1 MPRISVV
8 IPCFNEEK
16 YVHRLLD
23 CLSRQTLKPEEV
35 IIADSDSEDGTLE
48 TVREYSRKLPV
59 KIIESAVRSPGGARN
74 AGAAKA
80 AGAYLIF
87 IDADITIPKN
97 FIKSIYDYLEKE
109 PVDFISP
116 KYRSDGG
123 HFADTLLFWIVD
135 NALYIRMKIL
145 KRVFGIGG
153 VMVVRRSLHKQIGGF
168 DAGRQA
174 HNDMDYLKKLK
185 GRRPSFAYLDS
196 LVVTHSSRRY
206 QNQTMLQ
213 ALFSLL
219 KENTIFGVWFIQPLL
234 QKKGRGKR
242 YGHH

>member
-16 YVHRLLD
+16 YVHKLLD
-23 CLSRQTLKPEEV
+23 CFSRQNLKPEE
-35 IIADSDSEDGTLE
+35 IIVADSDSEDGTLE
-48 TVREYSRKLPV
+48 TVRKYSRKLPV
-59 KIIESAVRSPGGARN
+59 KVIESAIRSPGGARN

-80 AGAYLIF
+80 AGEYLIF
-87 IDADITIPKN
+87 IDADIIIPDN
-97 FIKSIYDYLEKE
+97 FIKNVNDYLEKD

-123 HFADTLLFWIVD
+123 HFADTLLFWVVN
-135 NALYIRMKIL
+135 NALYLRMKIL
-145 KRVFGIGG
+145 KRIFGIGG
-153 VMVVRRSLHKQIGGF
+153 VMIIRRSLHEQVGGF
-168 DAGRQA
+168 DPNRQA

-185 GRRPSFAYLDS
+185 RQRPSFAYLDS

-206 QNQTMLQ
+206 QNQSMVQ

-219 KENTIFGVWFIQPLL
+219 KENTIFGVWFIQPAL
-234 QKKGRGKR
+234 QKRGRGKR
-242 YGHH
+242 YGRH